1 MAKNIEIKYYV
12 TYIRADQ
19 YVDILPL
26 NEEGFE
32 DIAEI
37 DYLTLDYTKENF
49 QKKIAL
55 QYPNIENPQVFIT
68 RVKKNKETNES
79 ELKNYTILYK
89 PDIHEALAVKIA
101 TSMKN
106 LANMRQEKRRNADKS
121 IRIDL
126 DRNQKENKVFT
137 EFLSLLLKNTLSKQ
151 STLFA
156 ITNDSSIIDPKLKE
170 YLQKCRTVY
179 ALRRLYP
186 YIKEKVKSYKV
197 LRGLLL
203 EYLNAISKMP
213 QNLKEEVAYYQ
224 ELAYPY
230 SFWGFDG
237 NGYLTFDEAN
247 YGYTYHLTPYDTSEI
262 TEKVEIKRK

>member
-79 ELKNYTILYK
+79 ELKNYTILYN
-89 PDIHEALAVKIA
+89 PEKILQA
-101 TSMKN
+101 P
-106 LANMRQEKRRNADKS
+106 
-121 IRIDL
+121 
-126 DRNQKENKVFT
+126 ENGFVAAP
-137 EFLSLLLKNTLSKQ
+137 SHPNIGHLLL
-151 STLFA
+151 
-156 ITNDSSIIDPKLKE
+156 PE
-170 YLQKCRTVY
+170 
-179 ALRRLYP
+179 
-186 YIKEKVKSYKV
+186 
-197 LRGLLL
+197 
-203 EYLNAISKMP
+203 
-213 QNLKEEVAYYQ
+213 
-224 ELAYPY
+224 
-230 SFWGFDG
+230 
-237 NGYLTFDEAN
+237 
-247 YGYTYHLTPYDTSEI
+247 
-262 TEKVEIKRK
+262 